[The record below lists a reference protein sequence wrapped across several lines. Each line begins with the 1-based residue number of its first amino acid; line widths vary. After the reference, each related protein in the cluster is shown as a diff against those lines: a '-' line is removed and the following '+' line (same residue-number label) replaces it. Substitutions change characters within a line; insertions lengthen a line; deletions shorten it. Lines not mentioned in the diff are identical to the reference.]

1 MLCKGTSFFRN
12 FIIFD
17 DDFRAKKHATQD
29 RNLSDGKKRNE
40 FLCFALD
47 ILVTLPSEMA
57 KLHALGNE
65 KKTSFSF
72 AFLSFFSNFAP
83 LLVVIEASYENIKVG
98 IYRLWRGDRE
108 EKRSCFQ

>member
-40 FLCFALD
+40 FLCFALYFLVTLPSEMANLLRLGIKKIEIFCSALD
-47 ILVTLPSEMA
+47 FLVTLPSEMA

-72 AFLSFFSNFAP
+72 AFLSFF
-83 LLVVIEASYENIKVG
+83 
-98 IYRLWRGDRE
+98 
-108 EKRSCFQ
+108 